1 LNQVEL
7 AYKKHKRWLE
17 IVSTFGGLSEDECKD
32 LVQTMYVLLI
42 KNSQKGVDFTYGDDI
57 NYYYV
62 FKLLRGLYVDLIRKK
77 SKVKKFSLDTIR
89 DLPDETK
96 IDIEKKYQL
105 IQKELNKQ
113 HWYDKKVFEII
124 ESGVSIAELER
135 KSKIGYFRLRNTYNK
150 VKQKLISLI

>member
-1 LNQVEL
+1 MNQVEL

-17 IVSTFGGLSEDECKD
+17 IVSTFGGLSEPECKD

-77 SKVKKFSLDTIR
+77 SKVKKFSLDTIK

-96 IDIEKKYQL
+96 IDIENKYQL

-135 KSKIGYFRLRNTYNK
+135 KSKIGYFSLRNTYNK
-150 VKQKLISLI
+150 VKQKLISLL

>member
-1 LNQVEL
+1 MNQVEL

-77 SKVKKFSLDTIR
+77 SKVKKFSLDTIK

-96 IDIEKKYQL
+96 IDIENKYQL

-135 KSKIGYFRLRNTYNK
+135 KSKIGYFSLRNTYNK
-150 VKQKLISLI
+150 VKQKLISLL

>member
-1 LNQVEL
+1 
-7 AYKKHKRWLE
+7 
-17 IVSTFGGLSEDECKD
+17 
-32 LVQTMYVLLI
+32 MYVLLI

>member
-57 NYYYV
+57 NYYY
-62 FKLLRGLYVDLIRKK
+62 
-77 SKVKKFSLDTIR
+77 
-89 DLPDETK
+89 LPDETK

>member
-1 LNQVEL
+1 MNQVEL

-77 SKVKKFSLDTIR
+77 SKVKKFSLDTIK

-96 IDIEKKYQL
+96 IDIENKYQL

-135 KSKIGYFRLRNTYNK
+135 KSKIGYFSLRNTYNK

>member
-1 LNQVEL
+1 MNQVEL

-62 FKLLRGLYVDLIRKK
+62 FKLLRGLWVDLIRKK
-77 SKVKKFSLDTIR
+77 SKVKKFSLDTIK

-96 IDIEKKYQL
+96 IDIENKYQL

-135 KSKIGYFRLRNTYNK
+135 KSKIGYFSLRNTYNK
-150 VKQKLISLI
+150 VKQKLISLL

>member
-77 SKVKKFSLDTIR
+77 SKVKKFSLDTIK

-96 IDIEKKYQL
+96 IDIENKYQL

-135 KSKIGYFRLRNTYNK
+135 KSKIGYFSLRNTYNK
-150 VKQKLISLI
+150 VKQKLISLL